1 MKQVIFKAKG
11 MLCSGIRL
19 NELCFLRIR
28 EGIIQTISYDM
39 PDFSGSEIAD
49 FRNLTLS
56 PCFCDYHL
64 HFSARARTAAESIGA
79 SLLRQGIGEAYEG
92 GDKGMAGLSVKET
105 LRGMPRI
112 MTSGYAL
119 YKMGGYGSAL
129 GRGIAHHTDA
139 VAAINELISCHVDYI
154 KIINSGV
161 YDPESGRISA
171 GGFKATELKHIVDYA
186 QERGLKVYCHAN
198 GLKAVKQ
205 AIDAGVSAIVHGL
218 YSDDEIFAEMAERK
232 IAFIPTVHAFQ
243 SLLAIAK
250 TEAAR
255 QNIEKRVDAHL
266 SAVNR
271 AFEHKVRVLPGSD
284 SGPGFIPY
292 GNAYI
297 QELRL
302 LLRAGIPFVEVI
314 QSAATATLTEG
325 APADFVLLDGLSVQH
340 AVFRGQLL
348 AQHGSHSAK
357 IVNKIC

>member
-1 MKQVIFKAKG
+1 MKQIIFKAKG
-11 MLCSGIRL
+11 ILCSGISH

-28 EGIIQTISYDM
+28 EGIIQKISYDM
-39 PDFSGSEIAD
+39 PDVSGSEIAD
-49 FRNLTLS
+49 FRSLTLS

-64 HFSARARTAAESIGA
+64 HFSARAKTAAESIGA
-79 SLLRQGIGEAYEG
+79 SLRRQGISEAYEG

-105 LRGMPRI
+105 LRGMLRI

-119 YKMGGYGSAL
+119 YKTGGYGSAL
-129 GRGIAHHTDA
+129 GRGIAHHADA
-139 VAAINELISCHVDYI
+139 VSAINDLLSFHVDYI
-154 KIINSGV
+154 KIIHSGV
-161 YDPESGRISA
+161 YNPESGQITA
-171 GGFKATELKHIVDYA
+171 GGFDATELKHIVEYA
-186 QERGLKVYCHAN
+186 KERGLKVYCHAN
-198 GLKAVKQ
+198 GLKAVRQ

-218 YSDDEIFAEMAERK
+218 YSDDETFAEMAEK
-232 IAFIPTVHAFQ
+232 NIAFIPTLHAFQ

-255 QNIEKRVDAHL
+255 QNVEKRVDAHL

-271 AFEHKVRVLPGSD
+271 AFERKVRVLPGSD
-284 SGPGFIPY
+284 SGPDFIPY

-302 LLRAGIPFVEVI
+302 LLRAGIPFAEVI
-314 QSAATATLTEG
+314 QSAAAATLTEG

-340 AVFRGQLL
+340 AVFRGQIL
-348 AQHGSHSAK
+348 AHQGSDSAK